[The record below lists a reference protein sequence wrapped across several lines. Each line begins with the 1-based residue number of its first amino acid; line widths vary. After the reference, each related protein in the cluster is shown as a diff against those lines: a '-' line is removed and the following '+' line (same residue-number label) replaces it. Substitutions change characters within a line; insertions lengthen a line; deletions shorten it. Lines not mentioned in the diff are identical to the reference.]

1 MVLWVNMGMVYE
13 MQGNIKQALQIYESI
28 VQESIRITRNV
39 RPQP

>member
-13 MQGNIKQALQIYESI
+13 MQGKLKQALQIYESM

-39 RPQP
+39 HPEA